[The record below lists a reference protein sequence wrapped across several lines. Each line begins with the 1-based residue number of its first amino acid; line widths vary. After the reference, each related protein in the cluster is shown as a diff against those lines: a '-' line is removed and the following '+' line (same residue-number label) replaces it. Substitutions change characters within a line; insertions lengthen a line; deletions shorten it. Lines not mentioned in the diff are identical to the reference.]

1 MVDERVVGWLR
12 RRTALV
18 DAATAGL
25 LVLVCVL
32 FGLLIGADAAY
43 FTLSVLVLAPLTVRR
58 RWPEAAALA
67 VAAVAFAQWCA
78 VRDTTGALPADVA
91 VPIAVYTLAAHSR
104 RLWSRTGLVVG
115 LAGAVLG
122 GWSWPQ
128 LPMSALAHVLVGGFL
143 ASTVLA
149 AWLGGAWQRARR
161 GEFRA
166 LAEHAALLER
176 TRDERARLAVL
187 SERTRIARDMHD
199 ILAHSL
205 AVIVAQA
212 DGGRYAARAAPQS
225 AIDALQAI
233 GDQGRRALA
242 ETRRAIGVLREDTET
257 EPDPAP
263 RVGISD
269 IHRLVEEV
277 RGAGVPVALELEL
290 PCGLTD
296 SGVGLVV
303 YRIVQEGL
311 TNVVKHAG
319 PGARAEV
326 SVRQERDWLRVS
338 VGDDG
343 PSGQPSGSPGY
354 GLVGMRER
362 VEAYGGELE
371 LRPRAG
377 TAGHVLTAR
386 IPVRAGYTG

>member
-78 VRDTTGALPADVA
+78 VRDTTGALPADIA

-225 AIDALQAI
+225 AIEALQAI

-269 IHRLVEEV
+269 ITRLVEEV
-277 RGAGVPVALELEL
+277 RGAGVPVVLELEL

-343 PSGQPSGSPGY
+343 PAGQPTGSVGY

-386 IPVRAGYTG
+386 IPVRAGRTG

>member
-18 DAATAGL
+18 DAGTAGL
-25 LVLVCVL
+25 LVLVSVL
-32 FGLLIGADAAY
+32 FGLLIDADAAY
-43 FTLSVLVLAPLTVRR
+43 FTLSVLVLAPLAVRR
-58 RWPEAAALA
+58 RWPEAAALT
-67 VAAVAFAQWCA
+67 VAAVAFAQWGA
-78 VRDTTGALPADVA
+78 VRDTTGALPADIA

-115 LAGAVLG
+115 LAGSALG

-212 DGGRYAARAAPQS
+212 DGGRYAARATPQS

-242 ETRRAIGVLREDTET
+242 ETRRAIGVLREDTGT
-257 EPDPAP
+257 DPDPAP
-263 RVGISD
+263 RVGVSD
-269 IHRLVEEV
+269 ISRLVEEV
-277 RGAGVPVALELEL
+277 RDAGVPVALELEL
-290 PCGLTD
+290 PYGLTD

-326 SVRQERDWLRVS
+326 SVRQERNWLQVS
-338 VGDDG
+338 VGDNG
-343 PSGQPSGSPGY
+343 SAGRSSGSAGY
-354 GLVGMRER
+354 GLIGMRER

-371 LRPRAG
+371 LRPRTG
-377 TAGHVLTAR
+377 TDGHLLSAR
-386 IPVRAGYTG
+386 IPLRAGWFE

>member
-18 DAATAGL
+18 DAGTAGL
-25 LVLVCVL
+25 LVLVAVL
-32 FGLLIGADAAY
+32 FGLLIGADVAY
-43 FTLSVLVLAPLTVRR
+43 FALSVLLLAPLTVRR
-58 RWPEAAALA
+58 RWPEAMA
-67 VAAVAFAQWCA
+67 VAIAAVAFAQWCT
-78 VRDTTGALPADVA
+78 VRDTTGALPADIA
-91 VPIAVYTLAAHSR
+91 VPIAVYTLAAHSTR
-104 RLWSRTGLVVG
+104 IWSRGGLVLG
-115 LAGAVLG
+115 LVGAVLG

-128 LPMSALAHVLVGGFL
+128 LPMPALAHLLVGGFL

-149 AWLGGAWQRARR
+149 AWLGGAWQRSRR

-176 TRDERARLAVL
+176 ARDERTRLAVL

-212 DGGRYAARAAPQS
+212 DGGRYAAPADPRS
-225 AIDALQAI
+225 AIDALRAI
-233 GDQGRRALA
+233 GEQGRRALA
-242 ETRRAIGVLREDTET
+242 EARRAIGVLRAET
-257 EPDPAP
+257 DPDPAA
-263 RVGISD
+263 RVAVSD
-269 IHRLVEEV
+269 ITRLVEEV
-277 RGAGVPVALELEL
+277 RGAGLPVTLDLDVPAE
-290 PCGLTD
+290 PAD
-296 SGVGLVV
+296 AGVWLVI

-326 SVRQERDWLRVS
+326 SVRRERDRWRVS
-338 VGDDG
+338 VADDG
-343 PSGQPSGSPGY
+343 RPVRRSARPGY
-354 GLVGMRER
+354 GLIGMRER

-371 LRPRAG
+371 LLARPDAE
-377 TAGHVLTAR
+377 GHVLTAR
-386 IPVRAGYTG
+386 IPLRSRDGR

>member
-43 FTLSVLVLAPLTVRR
+43 FTLSVLVLAPVTVRR

-78 VRDTTGALPADVA
+78 VRDTTGALPADIA

-212 DGGRYAARAAPQS
+212 DGGRYAARATPQS

-242 ETRRAIGVLREDTET
+242 ETRRAIGVLREDTDA

-263 RVGISD
+263 RVGVSD
-269 IHRLVEEV
+269 ISRLVEEV

-343 PSGQPSGSPGY
+343 SAGQRSGSAGY

-386 IPVRAGYTG
+386 IPVRAGRTG